1 MKKLIVPIVI
11 LMTLSACSQ
20 LGLSTTESAE
30 PVDLSGIE
38 TQLGALDSQL
48 SDLDSQLSDLDN
60 QLDSLDKKI
69 ENQNTT
75 LQEQNNK
82 LNAIESKLE
91 KPVAK
96 PEPENKDKPN
106 NTEKPDPNYGRT
118 NTNPMVPG
126 KPATINIGSDAM
138 ATLDANLKGQ
148 IYEPKI
154 YYSIPNSPESEWVI
168 FNGKPHASEGNI
180 GVDSIGIQ
188 LAIDVTTL
196 NDLEITFPA
205 GSEIDLPFKIDP
217 REFQS
222 NFAVDFQLDLEPD
235 NPHYE
240 SSNGS
245 MLWMM
250 YELIPV
256 TAS

>member
-48 SDLDSQLSDLDN
+48 SDLDN

-69 ENQNTT
+69 EDQNST

-82 LNAIESKLE
+82 LNAIEAKLD

-96 PEPENKDKPN
+96 PAPEKKDIPN
-106 NTEKPDPNYGRT
+106 NAEKPDPNYGRT
-118 NTNPMVPG
+118 NTNPMVVG
-126 KPATINIGSDAM
+126 KPVTINLGSDTM
-138 ATLDANLKGQ
+138 ATLDANLKGEM
-148 IYEPKI
+148 YEPKI
-154 YYSIPNSPESEWVI
+154 YYSLPPSMATPQFII
-168 FNGKPHASEGNI
+168 FKGNKGI
-180 GVDSIGIQ
+180 DSIRT
-188 LAIDVTTL
+188 LAAVTVTTL
-196 NDLEITFPA
+196 NDLEITFA
-205 GSEIDLPFKIDP
+205 ANSEIDLPFKINP
-217 REFQS
+217 QVFMS
-222 NFAVDFQLDLEPD
+222 NFALDFEMDLEPD

-240 SSNGS
+240 ASNGT

-250 YELIPV
+250 YELIPI

>member
-1 MKKLIVPIVI
+1 MKKLFVPIVI

-48 SDLDSQLSDLDN
+48 SDLDN

-69 ENQNTT
+69 EDQNST

-82 LNAIESKLE
+82 LNAIEAKLD

-96 PEPENKDKPN
+96 PAPEKKDIPN
-106 NTEKPDPNYGRT
+106 NAEKPDPNYGRT
-118 NTNPMVPG
+118 NTNPMVVG
-126 KPATINIGSDAM
+126 KPATINIGSDMM
-138 ATLDANLKGQ
+138 ATLDANLKGEM
-148 IYEPKI
+148 YEPKI
-154 YYSIPNSPESEWVI
+154 YYSLPPSMATPQFII
-168 FNGKPHASEGNI
+168 FKGNKGI
-180 GVDSIGIQ
+180 DSIRT
-188 LAIDVTTL
+188 LAAVTVTTL
-196 NDLEITFPA
+196 NDLEITFA
-205 GSEIDLPFKIDP
+205 ANSEIDLPFKINP
-217 REFQS
+217 QVFMS
-222 NFAVDFQLDLEPD
+222 NFALDFEMDLEPD

-240 SSNGS
+240 ASNGT
-245 MLWMM
+245 MLGLM
-250 YELIPV
+250 YELIPI

>member
-48 SDLDSQLSDLDN
+48 SDLDN

-69 ENQNTT
+69 EDQNST

-82 LNAIESKLE
+82 LNAIEAKLD

-96 PEPENKDKPN
+96 PAPEKKDIPN
-106 NTEKPDPNYGRT
+106 NAEKPDPNYGRT
-118 NTNPMVPG
+118 NTNPMVVG
-126 KPATINIGSDAM
+126 KPVTINLGSDTM
-138 ATLDANLKGQ
+138 ATLDANLKGEM
-148 IYEPKI
+148 YEPKI
-154 YYSIPNSPESEWVI
+154 YYSLPPSMATPQFII
-168 FNGKPHASEGNI
+168 FKGNKGI
-180 GVDSIGIQ
+180 DSIRT
-188 LAIDVTTL
+188 LAAVTVTTL

-205 GSEIDLPFKIDP
+205 DSEIDLPFKINP
-217 REFQS
+217 QVFMS
-222 NFAVDFQLDLEPD
+222 NFAFDFILDLEPD

-240 SSNGS
+240 ASNGT
-245 MLWMM
+245 MLGLM
-250 YELIPV
+250 YELIPI

>member
-38 TQLGALDSQL
+38 TQLDALDSQL
-48 SDLDSQLSDLDN
+48 SDLD
-60 QLDSLDKKI
+60 KKI
-69 ENQNTT
+69 EDQNNT

-82 LNAIESKLE
+82 LNAIEAKLD
-91 KPVAK
+91 KPAAK
-96 PEPENKDKPN
+96 PAPEKKDIPN
-106 NTEKPDPNYGRT
+106 NAEKPDPNYGRT
-118 NTNPMVPG
+118 NTNPMISG
-126 KPATINIGSDAM
+126 KPATINIGSDMM
-138 ATLDANLKGQ
+138 ATLDANLKGE

-154 YYSIPNSPESEWVI
+154 YYSLPPSNPTPEWII
-168 FNGKPHASEGNI
+168 FKGNKGI
-180 GVDSIGIQ
+180 DSIRTM
-188 LAIDVTTL
+188 AAVTVTTL

-205 GSEIDLPFKIDP
+205 DSEIDLPFKINP
-217 REFQS
+217 QVFMS
-222 NFAVDFQLDLEPD
+222 NFALDFEMDLEPD

-240 SSNGS
+240 SSNGY
-245 MLWMM
+245 MMWMM
-250 YELIPV
+250 YDLIPI

>member
-1 MKKLIVPIVI
+1 MKKLIVPIII

-20 LGLSTTESAE
+20 LGLSTTESTE

-48 SDLDSQLSDLDN
+48 SDLD
-60 QLDSLDKKI
+60 KKI
-69 ENQNTT
+69 EDQNNT

-82 LNAIESKLE
+82 LNAIEAKLD

-96 PEPENKDKPN
+96 PKPEKKDIPN
-106 NTEKPDPNYGRT
+106 NAEKPDPNYGRT
-118 NTNPMVPG
+118 NTNPMISG
-126 KPATINIGSDAM
+126 KPATINIGSDMM
-138 ATLDANLKGQ
+138 ATLDANLKGEM
-148 IYEPKI
+148 YEPKI
-154 YYSIPNSPESEWVI
+154 YYSFPPSMATPQWIT
-168 FNGKPHASEGNI
+168 FKGNKGI
-180 GVDSIGIQ
+180 DSIRTM
-188 LAIDVTTL
+188 AAVTVTTL

-205 GSEIDLPFKIDP
+205 GSDIDLPFKIDP

-222 NFAVDFQLDLEPD
+222 NFALDFEIDLEPD

-240 SSNGS
+240 ASNGT
-245 MLWMM
+245 MMWLM
-250 YELIPV
+250 YELIPI

>member
-48 SDLDSQLSDLDN
+48 SDLDN

-69 ENQNTT
+69 EDQNST

-82 LNAIESKLE
+82 LNAIEAKLD
-91 KPVAK
+91 KPAAK
-96 PEPENKDKPN
+96 PAPEKKDIPN
-106 NTEKPDPNYGRT
+106 NAEKPDPNYGRT
-118 NTNPMVPG
+118 NTNPMISG
-126 KPATINIGSDAM
+126 KPATINIGSDMM
-138 ATLDANLKGQ
+138 ATLDANLKGE

-154 YYSIPNSPESEWVI
+154 YYSLPPSNPTPEWII
-168 FNGKPHASEGNI
+168 FKGNKGI
-180 GVDSIGIQ
+180 DSIRTM
-188 LAIDVTTL
+188 AAVTVTTL
-196 NDLEITFPA
+196 NDLEITFA
-205 GSEIDLPFKIDP
+205 ANSEIDLPFKINP
-217 REFQS
+217 QVFMS
-222 NFAVDFQLDLEPD
+222 NFALDFEMDLEPD

-240 SSNGS
+240 ASNGT
-245 MLWMM
+245 MLCMM
-250 YELIPV
+250 YELIQI

>member
-20 LGLSTTESAE
+20 LGLSPTESAE

-48 SDLDSQLSDLDN
+48 SDLDN

-69 ENQNTT
+69 EIQNTT

-82 LNAIESKLE
+82 LNAIESKLD

-126 KPATINIGSDAM
+126 KPATINIGSDTM
-138 ATLDANLKGQ
+138 ATLDAMLIPTGKG
-148 IYEPKI
+148 YEPKI
-154 YYSIPNSPESEWVI
+154 YYSIPLSPESEWVI

-180 GVDSIGIQ
+180 GIDSIRTQ
-188 LAIDVTTL
+188 SAITVTTL
-196 NDLEITFPA
+196 NDLEITFAA
-205 GSEIDLPFKIDP
+205 GSDIDLPFKIDP

-222 NFAVDFQLDLEPD
+222 NWGFDFQLDLEPD
-235 NPHYE
+235 NTHYE
-240 SSNGS
+240 ASNGT
-245 MLWMM
+245 MMYLW
-250 YELIPV
+250 YELIPI

>member
-1 MKKLIVPIVI
+1 MKKLFVPIVI

-48 SDLDSQLSDLDN
+48 SDLDN

-69 ENQNTT
+69 EDQNST

-82 LNAIESKLE
+82 LNAIEAKLD
-91 KPVAK
+91 KPVTK
-96 PEPENKDKPN
+96 PAPEKKDIPN
-106 NTEKPDPNYGRT
+106 NAEKPDPNYGRT
-118 NTNPMVPG
+118 NTNPMVVG
-126 KPATINIGSDAM
+126 KPVTINLGSDTM
-138 ATLDANLKGQ
+138 ATLDANLKGEM
-148 IYEPKI
+148 YEPKI
-154 YYSIPNSPESEWVI
+154 YYSLPPSNPTPEWII
-168 FNGKPHASEGNI
+168 FKGSKGI
-180 GVDSIGIQ
+180 DSITTM
-188 LAIDVTTL
+188 AAATVTTL
-196 NDLEITFPA
+196 NDLEITFAA
-205 GSEIDLPFKIDP
+205 GSEIDLPFKINP
-217 REFQS
+217 QVFMS
-222 NFAVDFQLDLEPD
+222 NFALDFEMDLEPD

-240 SSNGS
+240 ASNGT

-250 YELIPV
+250 YELIPI

>member
-48 SDLDSQLSDLDN
+48 SDLDN
-60 QLDSLDKKI
+60 QIDSLDKKI
-69 ENQNTT
+69 EDQNST

-82 LNAIESKLE
+82 LNAIEAKLD

-96 PEPENKDKPN
+96 PAPEKKDIPN
-106 NTEKPDPNYGRT
+106 NAEKPDPNYGRT
-118 NTNPMVPG
+118 NTNPMVVG
-126 KPATINIGSDAM
+126 KPVTINLGSDTM
-138 ATLDANLKGQ
+138 ATLDANLKGEM
-148 IYEPKI
+148 YEPKI
-154 YYSIPNSPESEWVI
+154 YYSLPPSMATPQFII
-168 FNGKPHASEGNI
+168 FKGNKGI
-180 GVDSIGIQ
+180 DSIRT
-188 LAIDVTTL
+188 LAAVTVTTL

-205 GSEIDLPFKIDP
+205 NSEIDLPFKINP
-217 REFQS
+217 QVFMS
-222 NFAVDFQLDLEPD
+222 NFAFDFILDLEPD

-240 SSNGS
+240 ASNGT
-245 MLWMM
+245 MLGLM
-250 YELIPV
+250 YELIPI

>member
-48 SDLDSQLSDLDN
+48 SDLDN

-69 ENQNTT
+69 EDQNST

-82 LNAIESKLE
+82 LNAIEAKLD
-91 KPVAK
+91 KPAAK
-96 PEPENKDKPN
+96 PAPEKKDIPN
-106 NTEKPDPNYGRT
+106 NAEKPDPNYGRT
-118 NTNPMVPG
+118 NTNPMVVG
-126 KPATINIGSDAM
+126 KPVTINLGSDTM
-138 ATLDANLKGQ
+138 ATLDANLKGEM
-148 IYEPKI
+148 YEPKI
-154 YYSIPNSPESEWVI
+154 YYSLPPSMATPQFII
-168 FNGKPHASEGNI
+168 FKGNKGI
-180 GVDSIGIQ
+180 DSIRT
-188 LAIDVTTL
+188 LAAVTVTTL
-196 NDLEITFPA
+196 NDLEITFA
-205 GSEIDLPFKIDP
+205 ANSEIDLPFKINP
-217 REFQS
+217 QVFMS
-222 NFAVDFQLDLEPD
+222 NFAFDFILDLEPD

-240 SSNGS
+240 ASNGT
-245 MLWMM
+245 MLGLM
-250 YELIPV
+250 YELIPI